1 MVGELIR
8 DRRLALGLT
17 QTDLSQRT
25 GLAQRAISD
34 IERGVT
40 RRPAV
45 KNLRILSKA
54 LELDFTQLV
63 IASEKAAS
71 KKEAAKLADAFQDET
86 MPDPVETALLWEFRH
101 LDETNRNLVLNQV
114 KAVRQWQAQVAR
126 QLGGEV
132 PDDE

>member
-1 MVGELIR
+1 MVGDLIR

-40 RRPAV
+40 RRPSV

-63 IASEKAAS
+63 IASEKAAT
-71 KKEAAKLADAFQDET
+71 KKEAEKVADAFQDES

-101 LDETNRNLVLNQV
+101 LDEANRNLVLNQV
-114 KAVRQWQAQVAR
+114 KAVRQWQAQVTR
-126 QLGGEV
+126 QLGEEA
-132 PDDE
+132 PKDE